1 MIPPFRPLATGVAAA
16 PATASAAAL
25 AGNAAHGV
33 IAHKSLAGDAPDATV
48 QALAAKLHG
57 AQFAVKDRPG
67 FLFDVRCDDKGN
79 LDCERF
85 MVRIVNGRAQV
96 IETPKPAWTPK

>member
-25 AGNAAHGV
+25 AGDAAHGV
-33 IAHKSLAGDAPDATV
+33 IAQVSLTGDAPDATV

-96 IETPKPAWTPK
+96 IETLKPAWVPK